1 MGPGDLGR
9 ILCGLDLPQDPNLLV
24 GTQTCD
30 DAGVYRLND
39 TTALIQT
46 VDFFTPIVDDP
57 FDFGRIAAANALSD
71 VYAMGGRP
79 LLCMNIL
86 ACPTKT
92 MDQRVFRH
100 VVEGGLDKI
109 REAGALLVGGH
120 SIEDTEL
127 KYGLSV
133 TGLVHPDQVLV
144 NGGARPGDVLLLT
157 KPLGTGILSTAIKGG
172 LVDAAAER
180 QLVELLATLNRLP
193 MELLNED
200 AELRGGV
207 HGCTDITGFGL
218 LGHLHEMAEASA
230 VSIHV
235 QASGLPI
242 FGNAR
247 EFADMGII
255 PEGAYRNRSHYCQW
269 VRSALPAMD
278 SLELLGYDPQTSGGL
293 LLALDADTATQ
304 LLARL
309 AQSGYGP
316 QCALI
321 GEARSGNP
329 GLIFLT

>member
-1 MGPGDLGR
+1 M
-9 ILCGLDLPQDPNLLV
+9 

-71 VYAMGGRP
+71 VYAMGGKP

-86 ACPTKT
+86 ACPIKT
-92 MDQRVFRH
+92 MDQSVFRR
-100 VVEGGLDKI
+100 VLEGGLEKI

-133 TGLVHPDQVLV
+133 TGLVHPDRILQ
-144 NGGARPGDVLLLT
+144 NGGARAGDVLLLT

-172 LVDAAAER
+172 LIETDGER

-193 MELLNED
+193 MELLGQHPD
-200 AELRGGV
+200 LRAGV

-218 LGHLHEMAEASA
+218 LGHLHEMAEAS
-230 VSIHV
+230 
-235 QASGLPI
+235 QASIRVEARQLPL
-242 FGNAR
+242 FLNAKD
-247 EFADMGII
+247 FADMGII
-255 PEGAYRNRSHYCQW
+255 PEGAYRNRSFYSQW
-269 VRSALPAMD
+269 VRSSLPEMD
-278 SLELLGYDPQTSGGL
+278 SLELIGYDPQTSGGL
-293 LLALDADTATQ
+293 LLALDAATAEQ
-304 LLARL
+304 LLAQL
-309 AQSGYGP
+309 AQAGYGP
-316 QCALI
+316 ECRII
-321 GEARSGNP
+321 GEVRVGEP
-329 GLIFLT
+329 GMIILA

>member
-71 VYAMGGRP
+71 VYAMGGKP

-86 ACPTKT
+86 ACPAKT
-92 MDQRVFRH
+92 MDQEVFRR
-100 VVEGGLDKI
+100 VIEGGLDKI

-120 SIEDTEL
+120 SIEDAEL

-133 TGLVHPDQVLV
+133 TGLVHPEQVLV
-144 NGGARPGDVLLLT
+144 NGGAKPGDVLLLT
-157 KPLGTGILSTAIKGG
+157 KPLGTGILSTALKGG
-172 LVDAAAER
+172 LIDASAEL

-193 MELLNED
+193 MELLND
-200 AELRGGV
+200 DTALRAGA

-218 LGHLHEMAEASA
+218 FGHLHEMAEASG
-230 VSIHV
+230 VSIHI
-235 QASGLPI
+235 QAGQLPI
-242 FGNAR
+242 FLNTR
-247 EFADMGII
+247 DLADMGII
-255 PEGAYRNRSHYCQW
+255 PEGAYRNRSHYGQW
-269 VRSALPAMD
+269 VRSTLPEMD
-278 SLELLGYDPQTSGGL
+278 SLELIGYDPQTSGGL
-293 LLALDADTATQ
+293 LLALAPETADQ
-304 LLARL
+304 LRARL
-309 AQSGYGP
+309 VQSGYGP
-316 QCALI
+316 QCAII
-321 GEARSGNP
+321 GEVHAGDP
-329 GLIFLT
+329 GLIYLS

>member
-86 ACPTKT
+86 ACPIKT
-92 MDQRVFRH
+92 MDQEVFRR
-100 VVEGGLDKI
+100 VIEGGLEKI

-133 TGLVHPDQVLV
+133 TGLVHPEQVLV

-172 LVDAAAER
+172 LIAADAER
-180 QLVELLATLNRLP
+180 QLVKLLATLNRLP

-200 AELRGGV
+200 TTLRAGV

-218 LGHLHEMAEASA
+218 FGHLHEMAEASG

-235 QASGLPI
+235 QAGQLPI
-242 FGNAR
+242 FLNAR
-247 EFADMGII
+247 DLADMGII
-255 PEGAYRNRSHYCQW
+255 PEGAYRNRNHYRQW
-269 VRSALPAMD
+269 VRSALAEMD
-278 SLELLGYDPQTSGGL
+278 SLELIGYDPQTSGGL
-293 LLALDADTATQ
+293 LLALAPDTADQ
-304 LLARL
+304 LLVRL
-309 AQSGYGP
+309 VQSGYGP
-316 QCALI
+316 QCAII
-321 GEARSGNP
+321 GEVRANDP
-329 GLIFLT
+329 GLIILS